1 MSTYEDPEGHT
12 EHESRE
18 VGKKEGSRFL
28 IHRGVLG
35 RTLEFGFF
43 YQLTGSIPKTFICNN
58 NNTNCFS
65 YFFFNII

>member
-35 RTLEFGFF
+35 RTLDH
-43 YQLTGSIPKTFICNN
+43 
-58 NNTNCFS
+58 
-65 YFFFNII
+65 